1 MDILIAGFAYVRERY
16 FATWRHVPEPERYRF
31 LLPRVWP
38 IKGGKIIYTAP
49 HDDRVIATRA
59 FFTHSHFP
67 LIGGLLKGWMPVFPL
82 VLWRLRK
89 QIAIVFSCSEPVLLT
104 TLYQAIFTKLLR
116 KIHICASW
124 ENIPPEEKLHG
135 LSRWVH
141 ILIIRAN
148 LALSDAIICGNKES
162 EQIYRRYT
170 NKPIAQFVLNG
181 VDPEKFQ
188 HIEGLK
194 SFQGRDLSDSTVY
207 TFIGAIEHR
216 KGMQVV
222 VRAFPRVLQAVPNAR
237 LIIAGTGPDEPELQE
252 EIERAGIQDRLIRV
266 PWLDDAGVRALMN
279 VSDVFVYP
287 GIPYRGWVEQF
298 GYAMLE
304 ASLMELPVIGTAV
317 GSTPQAVLHE
327 KTGILIRPDDVGE
340 LEDAMIRLG
349 TDEFLRR
356 QLGTAGRQ
364 YVKER
369 FSHAVIAQKFSDF
382 FGTLIASRHSGKH

>member
-1 MDILIAGFAYVRERY
+1 MRGILITGFAYVRERY
-16 FATWRHVPEPERYRF
+16 FATWRHVPEPDSYRF

-38 IKGGKIIYTAP
+38 IKSGKIIYTAP
-49 HDDRVIATRA
+49 DDPRVIAARA
-59 FFTHSHFP
+59 LFTHSHFP
-67 LIGGLLKGWMPVFPL
+67 IIGGLLKGWMPSFPL

-89 QIAIVFSCSEPVLLT
+89 RTALVFSCSEPVLLT
-104 TLYQAIFTKLLR
+104 TLYQAIFAKMLG
-116 KIHICASW
+116 KKHICASW

-135 LSRWVH
+135 ISRWIH

-170 NKPIAQFVLNG
+170 RKPIAQFILNG
-181 VDPEKFQ
+181 VDPEKFW
-188 HIEGLK
+188 HTNGPK
-194 SFQGRDLSDSTVY
+194 SFQGHDLSSSIVY

-222 VRAFPRVLQAVPNAR
+222 VRAFPRVLKTVPNAR
-237 LIIAGTGPDEPELQE
+237 LVIAGTGPDEAELQE
-252 EIERAGIQDRLIRV
+252 EIRRTGIHSHLIRV
-266 PWLDDAGVRALMN
+266 SWLDDTGVHALMN
-279 VSDVFVYP
+279 ISDVFVYP

-304 ASLMELPVIGTAV
+304 ASLMELPVIGTVA

-327 KTGILIRPDDVGE
+327 RTGILICPDNVVE

-349 TDEFLRR
+349 TDESLRR
-356 QLGTAGRQ
+356 QLGSTGRQ
-364 YVKER
+364 YVVGN
-369 FSHAVIAQKFSDF
+369 FSHAIVARKFHDF
-382 FGTLIASRHSGKH
+382 FRSLAN